1 MRSRLLAAGVLLFSV
16 AIAWLTVMQTVAA
29 RLLQLVIVIS
39 ILYVAY
45 LAQKGF
51 QTIRAA
57 RRADASTDAIHGR
70 AQPDVTV
77 VVPARDEA
85 PVIADLLADLVAQE
99 YAVAG
104 TPAFDVLV
112 IDDGSADATSQVA
125 RRAGAALGD
134 RFQLV
139 RREAGSGP
147 RTKGSALAHAHGQVR
162 GEVVAVLDADSRLD
176 ADYLARA
183 MRAWGRDPAAAALQ
197 TRRTAMNRH
206 RGWLPGAQDDEQLM
220 DLASQCGR
228 WATDGTAE
236 VRGTGMFLRRDVLE
250 RVGGWDER
258 HITEDLELS
267 TRLAAAGERVTLAP
281 EAVVREEAVE
291 TLAGLWQQRMRW
303 AEGSMRRLID
313 LGPGLLATGRLPLQ
327 RRLDF
332 LLFMTEFLVP
342 PLFVATIFASMLTVV
357 LPRYA
362 DWTVPATL
370 FVGYGAGTFMLAA
383 AGLAATGERGWRAVG
398 RAIRG
403 SLFLSHWLVVVPIA
417 LLKIAIAAPTTEF
430 SRTPRS
436 PHRDR

>member
-1 MRSRLLAAGVLLFSV
+1 MRSRLLASGVLLFSV
-16 AIAWLTVMQTVAA
+16 ALAWLAVLQTVAA
-29 RLLQLVIVIS
+29 RLLQLVILVS
-39 ILYVAY
+39 IVYVSY
-45 LAQKGF
+45 LAWKGF
-51 QTIRAA
+51 QTIRTA
-57 RRADASTDAIHGR
+57 RREASAPWPGDGE
-70 AQPDVTV
+70 PPVVTV

-85 PVIADLLADLVAQE
+85 PVIADLLADLAAQD

-104 TPAFDVLV
+104 RPAFDVLV
-112 IDDGSADATSQVA
+112 IDDGSLDGTGEVA
-125 RRAGAALGD
+125 RAAGAAFGE

-139 RREAGSGP
+139 RREPGSGP
-147 RTKGSALAHAHGQVR
+147 RTKGAALAAAHHLVR
-162 GEVVAVLDADSRLD
+162 GEVVAVLDADSRLE

-197 TRRTAMNRH
+197 TRRTEMNRR
-206 RGWLPGAQDDEQLM
+206 RGWLPGAQDEEQLM

-250 RVGGWDER
+250 RVGGWHES

-267 TRLAAAGERVTLAP
+267 TRLADAGERVTLAP

-313 LGPGLLATGRLPLQ
+313 LGPGLLANRRLPLQ

-332 LLFMTEFLVP
+332 LLFMTEFMVP
-342 PLFVATIFASMLTVV
+342 PLFVATIAASMLTVV
-357 LPRYA
+357 LPGYA

-370 FVGYGAGTFMLAA
+370 FAGYGAGTFLLAA
-383 AGLAATGERGWRAVG
+383 AGLAATGERGWRVIG
-398 RAIRG
+398 RAVRG

-417 LLKIAIAAPTTEF
+417 LLKIAVAAPTTEF